1 MGKMNKDHYYAEM
14 LNLMRSQGKID
25 NPTTLQLGEMQS
37 SDSVLIDD
45 LLLES
50 EDLYIADYLAGSDGL
65 KKGDIVAVQKLSD
78 DDMYV
83 ILARVVGA

>member
-65 KKGDIVAVQKLSD
+65 KKGDIVAIQKLSD

>member
-50 EDLYIADYLAGSDGL
+50 DDLYIADYLAVSDGL
-65 KKGDIVAVQKLSD
+65 KKGDIVAIQKLSD

>member
-1 MGKMNKDHYYAEM
+1 M
-14 LNLMRSQGKID
+14 
-25 NPTTLQLGEMQS
+25 
-37 SDSVLIDD
+37 IDD

-50 EDLYIADYLAGSDGL
+50 DDLYIADYLAVSDGL
-65 KKGDIVAVQKLSD
+65 KKGDIVAIQKLSD